1 MRAALGG
8 LISSNNNNNNGGSS
22 SLSDSHHHHPVEAD
36 TTTSANLTSTSTN
49 SSSSSSLFNGAAD
62 LFRSTS
68 SLSLNLSFSSS
79 SSSSAS
85 SQQQPPQQSQSSL
98 PQPSTTSSKMLKTPL
113 KAFHSILPT
122 PTNSGAPSLTPNPP
136 LATAP
141 TSTNAAAASTAATSS
156 AATPPPPA
164 TTTTTTTTT
173 TGPAPITADV
183 SSLLNKSATGST
195 GIYQQ
200 SVFLRSQLQ
209 RIPAF
214 SPFFQ
219 FSISG
224 SRATKDV
231 VHQLWET
238 FSLGKPLC
246 VLFNLQDIPTEFKIV
261 EYADEE
267 VDPDPLRKERQRAI
281 ALFIMGVNNLKMN
294 GKWGSDAPLFS
305 ISELVGDAMDT
316 NGFVKVVATVI
327 HLLSRF
333 PSTVWAEDG
342 PSAATVHGQGNGG
355 NATANANA
363 NNAAATAT
371 APTSSKDV
379 ERRNLVRELIET
391 ERKYCQDLE
400 IMQIR

>member
-8 LISSNNNNNNGGSS
+8 LISSNNNNNNNGGSS
-22 SLSDSHHHHPVEAD
+22 SLSDSHHHPVEAD
-36 TTTSANLTSTSTN
+36 TTTSANLNSTSTN

-79 SSSSAS
+79 SSSAAS
-85 SQQQPPQQSQSSL
+85 SQQQPQQSQSSL
-98 PQPSTTSSKMLKTPL
+98 SQPSTTSSKMLKTPL

-122 PTNSGAPSLTPNPP
+122 PTNSGAPSLSPNPP

-141 TSTNAAAASTAATSS
+141 TSTNAAAASTATASA

-164 TTTTTTTTT
+164 TTTTT

-246 VLFNLQDIPTEFKIV
+246 VLFNLQDVPTEFKIV

-342 PSAATVHGQGNGG
+342 PSVSTVHGQGSGG
-355 NATANANA
+355 NASANA

-379 ERRNLVRELIET
+379 ERRNL
-391 ERKYCQDLE
+391 
-400 IMQIR
+400 